1 MHGITHVNCDH
12 AMEHNS
18 DGVGERR
25 GEAEKKKGKV
35 AEHVRNAIAV
45 SGAGALFGMIIDF
58 CSLFALS
65 SECHGARTL
74 ATLSK
79 WSLIRFSPG
88 DTSKDG
94 KELSRSLR

>member
-1 MHGITHVNCDH
+1 LHLKSAFFYVTFITDTKVKLMHGITHVNCDH

-58 CSLFALS
+58 CSLFAT
-65 SECHGARTL
+65 E
-74 ATLSK
+74 
-79 WSLIRFSPG
+79 
-88 DTSKDG
+88 
-94 KELSRSLR
+94 